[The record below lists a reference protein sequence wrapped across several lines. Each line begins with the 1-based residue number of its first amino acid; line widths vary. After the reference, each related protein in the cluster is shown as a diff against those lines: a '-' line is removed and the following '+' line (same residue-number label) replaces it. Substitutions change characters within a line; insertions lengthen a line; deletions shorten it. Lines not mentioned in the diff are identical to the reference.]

1 MLCSHCQ
8 NLVPPDAQFCGR
20 CGQPCAQSPPPPAPT
35 NGSLPIGST
44 LHQGRYRID
53 GLLGV
58 GGMGTVY
65 RVTDTRLNRPAALK
79 MLHASLTA
87 HPTARRRMQQEAS
100 ALARIDHPNVVAVR
114 NVFEENGLLAM
125 ELEFMSGGD
134 LLSRIP
140 AGGMSEGQV
149 VKTICGVLA
158 GLQAI
163 HEAGLIHRDIKPDNI
178 LLAAD
183 GTPKLTDLGVAR
195 DAQAAERTQL
205 GTVLGTLEY
214 MAPEQIQGLTVDA
227 TADLYAVGMV
237 LCRAVTGAFPFAAQ
251 TEFEWQMA
259 HVKEPPNLAALRAKV
274 SGGFAA
280 VVARAL
286 AKVSRARFA
295 SAADMRR
302 ALEAVDQRPA
312 PARSVNPDVTKII
325 SAVEYV
331 ARALPK
337 AARTEATGPQLLGVD
352 DQNFPQMHALRLG
365 EQSLGRGTDADIKCA
380 GQGVSRRHCTVIWRA
395 DGIWLTD
402 LNSANGTLLN
412 DKRFAGAAK
421 VRAGDTIRLGD
432 AVFRLL
438 WDPA

>member
-20 CGQPCAQSPPPPAPT
+20 CGQPCAPTPPVPID
-35 NGSLPIGST
+35 GSLPIGTT

-140 AGGMSEGQV
+140 AGGMSEGQA
-149 VKTICGVLA
+149 VKTMCGVLA

-163 HEAGLIHRDIKPDNI
+163 HDVGLVHRDIKPDNI
-178 LLAAD
+178 LLAAN

-205 GTVLGTLEY
+205 GMVLGTLEY

-251 TEFEWQMA
+251 TAFEWQVA
-259 HVKEPPNLAALRAKV
+259 HVKEPPNLTALRAKA
-274 SGGFAA
+274 SGGLAA

-286 AKVSRARFA
+286 AKVPRARFA
-295 SAADMRR
+295 SAMDMRR
-302 ALEAVDQRPA
+302 ALEALADRPGSA
-312 PARSVNPDVTKII
+312 SQVNPDVTKMI
-325 SAVEYV
+325 SAVALV

-337 AARTEATGPQLLGVD
+337 GPHAAASGPQLLGED
-352 DQNFPQMHALRLG
+352 DQNFNQLHALRLG
-365 EQSLGRGTDADIKCA
+365 DQYSGSASDADIRVL
-380 GQGVSRRHCTVIWRA
+380 GHGVSRRHCRVTWRH
-395 DGIWLTD
+395 DGIWLSD
-402 LNSANGTLLN
+402 LGSVNGCEVN
-412 DKRFAGAAK
+412 DKRIPGAAK
-421 VRAGDTIRLGD
+421 LRAGDTIRLGH
-432 AVFRLL
+432 AMFRLI
-438 WDPA
+438 WET